1 MDKLVPEA
9 GDLTGFIEQFG
20 VFANAPDGVE
30 NLRKLIL
37 QLAISGKLVFQNTT
51 DEPANKLFEKI
62 LHQKEQLVKE
72 KKIRNT
78 KKLPSVEGE
87 GVPYSVPVGWKWVR
101 LIDLAILENGDR
113 SKNYPNKSLLVESGI
128 PFVNAGHL
136 QNGRIDQSKMT
147 FITEERFNLLRGG
160 KFKNGDILYC
170 LRGSLGKSALVEGF
184 VEGSIASSLVIIRLL
199 SSLNKYYFLNYFDSS
214 LSLTMIKKY
223 DNGTAQPNLSASD
236 LGKFL
241 VPLPPLEEQKRIVA
255 KVDELMALCDKLE
268 AQQQQQ
274 ANNVL
279 RANTAAINALLNPEP
294 QQTAKSQITSAT
306 VSVSEPK
313 ASFEQNWHRI
323 AQHFNTLYGCTLP
336 MPDGEGRKKKY
347 LVGLE
352 NVKGFRNVILQLA
365 IRGKLVPQVTTEESA
380 VKLLEK
386 LDAENKGS
394 NKKGKRSIVTGD
406 VIHHPFELPNGWAW
420 AKFPQLGEWGRGKSK
435 HRPRN
440 DPSLFK
446 NGKWP
451 LIQTGDVAKAQGKLV
466 NYSKSYSAFGLE
478 QSKLWPKGTLC
489 ITIAA
494 NIADSAILGI
504 DACFPDS
511 VVGLVPYS
519 DFGNARYFEYF
530 IRTAKENLTD
540 FAPST
545 AQKNINL
552 GILEQVNIPLPPLD
566 EQKRIVAKVDQL
578 MTLCDQLEQQLNQSY
593 SDAEKLMQAT
603 VNALIT

>member
-1 MDKLVPEA
+1 MDVDKLVPEA
-9 GDLTGFIEQFG
+9 GDLAGFIEQFP
-20 VFANAPDGVE
+20 VFASTPNGIG
-30 NLRKLIL
+30 NLRRLIL
-37 QLAISGKLVFQNTT
+37 ELAVKGSLVPQITSDKPTSLINNMIGMKNRLIR
-51 DEPANKLFEKI
+51 DKVI
-62 LHQKEQLVKE
+62 
-72 KKIRNT
+72 KKT
-78 KKLPSVEGE
+78 KKLPDINEGNE
-87 GVPYSVPVGWKWVR
+87 NFNFPNSWEIIRFGNAINVLNGRAYKKPEMLSKGTPLLRVGNLFTSKEWYYSDLELEPNKYINNGDLIYAWSASFGPFIWDGDKAIYHYHIWKLDFFDEQSLFKKYVYTY
-101 LIDLAILENGDR
+101 LLAITDQIKSSGNG
-113 SKNYPNKSLLVESGI
+113 I
-128 PFVNAGHL
+128 AMIH
-136 QNGRIDQSKMT
+136 MT
-147 FITEERFNLLRGG
+147 KERMEKL
-160 KFKNGDILYC
+160 ILP
-170 LRGSLGKSALVEGF
+170 V
-184 VEGSIASSLVIIRLL
+184 
-199 SSLNKYYFLNYFDSS
+199 
-214 LSLTMIKKY
+214 
-223 DNGTAQPNLSASD
+223 
-236 LGKFL
+236 
-241 VPLPPLEEQKRIVA
+241 PPLEEQKRIVA

-279 RANTAAINALLNPEP
+279 RANTAAINALLTPEP
-294 QQTAKSQITSAT
+294 QQTAKNKKTSTTISA
-306 VSVSEPK
+306 SEPK
-313 ASFEQNWHRI
+313 PSFEKNWQRI

-336 MPDGEGRKKKY
+336 MPKGEGRKKKH

-352 NVKGFRNVILQLA
+352 NVKAFRNVILQLA
-365 IRGKLVPQVTTEESA
+365 IRGRLVPQVTTEESA

-406 VIHHPFELPNGWAW
+406 VIHHPFDLPNGWAW

-451 LIQTGDVAKAQGKLV
+451 LIQTGDVAKAQSELV
-466 NYSKSYSAFGLE
+466 NYSKSYSDFGLE

-578 MTLCDQLEQQLNQSY
+578 MTLCDQLEQQLIQSY

-603 VNALIT
+603 VKALVA